1 MKRTVMTT
9 AALATL
15 LLGGCVGPDTRS
27 TDNGLPRGRAPQC
40 LAADTVAAR
49 CERVNGVPTCRLA
62 VSATNSVPVVLPYK
76 LKVGQHGPN
85 RAVTIVW
92 ELIGDDVEFT
102 DKHGPMLNG
111 RPLREDPRFKDG
123 WPSNDPNGATRNDPG
138 RYYRIVFL
146 NDRKTPEPAGLEY
159 VITFR
164 SVQPDGSTAPPKEH
178 ACDPT
183 IANEAG

>member
-1 MKRTVMTT
+1 MKLTLPMT
-9 AALATL
+9 AAMAAL
-15 LLGGCVGPDTRS
+15 LLGGCKGPGPTTS
-27 TDNGLPRGRAPQC
+27 GGSGRGPAPKC

-49 CERVNGVPTCRLA
+49 CQAVGNEQVCRLA
-62 VSATNSVPVVLPYK
+62 VSATDSVPVVLPYK
-76 LKVGQHGPN
+76 LKVGQHGPR

-102 DKHGPMLNG
+102 DRHGPMKDG
-111 RPLREDPRFKDG
+111 KPLREDPRFKDG

-159 VITFR
+159 VMTFR
-164 SVQPDGSTAPPKEH
+164 SVPVSGSTVPPKEH